1 MAIAVL
7 AVFGLVRHGD
17 DNLVPLE
24 SAPASTWTVLLAYG
38 GAIASGAVMVTGI
51 EHLAASGRFHSEPRG
66 VRAGRTLIVA
76 VSVSAIAFFFVAYL
90 SWAYGTDDWS
100 EGPILL
106 QVASSVFAS
115 RWVVWVIGLAGV
127 AILYAAASGV
137 FRRFAQLG
145 SHLARDRFLPS
156 QMRSL
161 SERYVFSYG
170 VLALAAAAAIVIV
183 LSRSDL
189 ERLVHIY
196 IVGVFTAIVLSQLA
210 MIRHWTGKITI
221 QVNPRDR
228 WRSRAYRALH
238 LIAALV
244 ALAVW
249 VDIVIVRIAFGA
261 WIAVAVMAVLVLVMW
276 LIRRH
281 YDRVRLD
288 VEIVE
293 GDRSGALPSRTHGIV
308 LVAQYHRPA
317 LRALAYARA
326 MRHDSLVAVAVQ
338 VDKRVTRQLQ
348 SAWASQPLG
357 MPLVVLSSPY
367 RDVIGPII
375 SYVRAV
381 RRGSQ
386 REVVVVYVPE
396 YIVDR
401 WWEQFLHN
409 KSGAR
414 LRSRLLEIPGV
425 VVTAVPWHLHHS
437 SSGSRR

>member
-1 MAIAVL
+1 MAIA
-7 AVFGLVRHGD
+7 AIAAFGLVRHGD
-17 DNLVPLE
+17 DHLTPLV
-24 SAPASTWTVLLAYG
+24 SAPASGWTVLLAYG

-51 EHLAASGRFHSEPRG
+51 EHLAASGRFHEEPRG
-66 VRAGRTLIVA
+66 KRAGRTLIVA
-76 VSVSAIAFFFVAYL
+76 VAASAVAFFVVAYL
-90 SWAYGTDDWS
+90 SWEYGADDWS
-100 EGPILL
+100 KGPILL
-106 QVASSVFAS
+106 QVAGSVFAT
-115 RWVVWVIGLAGV
+115 RWVVWVIGIAAV
-127 AILYAAASGV
+127 AILYTAASGV

-145 SHLARDRFLPS
+145 SHLARDRFLPG

-170 VLALAAAAAIVIV
+170 VIVLAAAAVIVIM

-189 ERLVHIY
+189 EHLVHVY

-210 MIRHWTGKITI
+210 MVRHWTGKITI

-228 WRSRAYRALH
+228 WRSRAYRVLH
-238 LIAALV
+238 AVAALV
-244 ALAVW
+244 AAAVW
-249 VDIVIVRIAFGA
+249 ADVVIVRIASGA
-261 WIAVAVMAVLVLVMW
+261 WIAVAVMATLVLVMW
-276 LIRRH
+276 LIHRH
-281 YDRVRLD
+281 YERVRFD

-308 LVAQYHRPA
+308 LMSQYHRPA

-348 SAWASQPLG
+348 NAWASYPLG

-367 RDVIGPII
+367 RDVIRPII
-375 SYVRAV
+375 AYVRAV

-401 WWEQFLHN
+401 WWERFLHN